1 MPALWDAPA
10 IARRQWCRVSQP
22 ADTLAPQSAAQPPIA
37 PPRDFQFGKR
47 YTHYALA
54 VLLGVGTFN
63 IIDRTVINL
72 LLVPIGQDLHL
83 SDSQLGLFAGAAFGI
98 FYALAQIPIARF
110 ADRKP
115 RARIISLALA
125 FWSAMTLLQSSAMGF
140 FTLALTRAGVAIGE
154 AGSGPASMSM
164 LADLFPP
171 ERRTRAFAILAA
183 QAPIGVAIG
192 ALVAGFA
199 REAIGWRGALTLVG
213 VPGLLFAIVVWRTVR
228 EPTRGYFQS
237 GPAEPTASMR
247 ETLRFLLG
255 LPAFRHTLIGYTI
268 AVTVAGAQSF
278 DPVYLERVFGF
289 APKEIGSLIGAAGL
303 LSIVGYYLG
312 GWLCDRLSVRDAA
325 WALRLP
331 VIFLVF
337 HLAVAIAYYQ
347 ATSRAAVIALA
358 LTGPFLPGILPIVLA
373 TVQNLSPATMRARAA
388 ALLLTVSTLVGV
400 GCGAPLAGALS
411 DALAPT
417 YGHESI
423 RYALLSIVIVGLL
436 WAMLH
441 YWLGSRT
448 LARDIAAKAAR
459 S

>member
-1 MPALWDAPA
+1 MSQPA
-10 IARRQWCRVSQP
+10 IAP
-22 ADTLAPQSAAQPPIA
+22 DATIDAGAAPNAVPPQNY
-37 PPRDFQFGKR
+37 QFGKT
-47 YTHYALA
+47 YTNVALA
-54 VLLGVGTFN
+54 VLLGVGAFN

-115 RARIISLALA
+115 RGRIISMALT
-125 FWSAMTLLQSSAMGF
+125 FWSAMTLLQSSATGF
-140 FTLALTRAGVAIGE
+140 LTLALTRAGVAIGE

-164 LADLFPP
+164 LADLFPAA
-171 ERRTRAFAILAA
+171 RRTRAFAILAT

-192 ALVAGFA
+192 ALVAGWS
-199 REAIGWRGALTLVG
+199 RELIGWRGALMLVG
-213 VPGLLFAIVVWRTVR
+213 VPGLILAAIVWFTLR
-228 EPTRGYFQS
+228 EPTRGYWQA
-237 GPAEPTASMR
+237 GPPEAPASLP

-255 LPAFRHTLIGYTI
+255 LPAFRHTLFGYTI

-289 APKEIGSLIGAAGL
+289 APSQIGSLIGAAGL

-312 GWLCDRLSVRDAA
+312 GWLCDRLSLRDPG

-331 VIFLVF
+331 VIFMSV
-337 HLAVAIAYYQ
+337 HLMIGIGYYLAPSRSVAI
-347 ATSRAAVIALA
+347 TLA
-358 LTGPFLPGILPIVLA
+358 LTAPFFPAILPIILA

-388 ALLLTVSTLVGV
+388 ALLLTVSTLVGI
-400 GCGAPLAGALS
+400 GCGAPIAGALS

-417 YGHESI
+417 YGTFSI
-423 RYALLSIVIVGLL
+423 RYALVSIVVVGVL

-441 YWLGSRT
+441 FALGSRT
-448 LARDIAAKAAR
+448 LARDIAAKALR
-459 S
+459 

>member
-1 MPALWDAPA
+1 
-10 IARRQWCRVSQP
+10 VSQP
-22 ADTLAPQSAAQPPIA
+22 ADLLAPADGTDSRRDTP
-37 PPRDFQFGKR
+37 PPRAFEFGKR

-63 IIDRTVINL
+63 IIDRAVINL

-83 SDSQLGLFAGAAFGI
+83 SDWQLGLFAGSAFGI
-98 FYALAQIPIARF
+98 FYALAQIPIARI

-115 RARIISLALA
+115 RGRIIAMALG
-125 FWSAMTLLQSSAMGF
+125 FWSTMTLLQSYATGF

-199 REAIGWRGALTLVG
+199 REWIGWRGALTIVG
-213 VPGLLFAIVVWRTVR
+213 IPGLLFAIVVWRTLR
-228 EPTRGYFQS
+228 EPTRGHWHM
-237 GPAEPTASMR
+237 GPTEPSATMR
-247 ETLRFLLG
+247 ETMRFLLG

-268 AVTVAGAQSF
+268 AVVVAGGQSF
-278 DPVYLERVFGF
+278 DPVYLERVFAF
-289 APKEIGSLIGAAGL
+289 APSEMGSLIGAAGL
-303 LSIVGYYLG
+303 LSVVGFYLG
-312 GWLCDRLSVRDAA
+312 GWLCDRLMVRDAS

-331 VIFLVF
+331 VIFLACHLVIAFVF
-337 HLAVAIAYYQ
+337 YLAPNR
-347 ATSRAAVIALA
+347 ATVIALA
-358 LTGPFLPGILPIVLA
+358 LIGPFFPATLPIVLA

-388 ALLLTVSTLVGV
+388 ALLLTVSTLVGL
-400 GCGAPLAGALS
+400 GLGAPIAGGLS
-411 DALAPT
+411 DALTAT
-417 YGHESI
+417 YGTHAI
-423 RYALLSIVIVGLL
+423 RYSLLSMVVVGWL

-448 LARDIAAKAAR
+448 LTRDIAAQTAR
-459 S
+459 R

>member
-1 MPALWDAPA
+1 
-10 IARRQWCRVSQP
+10 VSQP
-22 ADTLAPQSAAQPPIA
+22 ADSLAPAVDADA
-37 PPRDFQFGKR
+37 PRTFQFGRR

-72 LLVPIGQDLHL
+72 LLVPIGRDLQL
-83 SDSQLGLFAGAAFGI
+83 SDSQLGLFAGTAFGI
-98 FYALAQIPIARF
+98 FYALSQIPIARF
-110 ADRKP
+110 ADRN
-115 RARIISLALA
+115 RRGRIISMALA
-125 FWSAMTLLQSSAMGF
+125 FWSAMTLLQSSATGF
-140 FTLALTRAGVAIGE
+140 LTLAMTRAGVAIGE

-199 REAIGWRGALTLVG
+199 REAIGWRGALLLVG
-213 VPGLLFAIVVWRTVR
+213 VPGLIFAVVVWRTLR
-228 EPTRGYFQS
+228 EPTRGYFQT
-237 GPAEPTASMR
+237 GPAEPSASLR

-268 AVTVAGAQSF
+268 LVTVAGAQSF

-289 APKEIGSLIGAAGL
+289 APKEVGALIGAAGL
-303 LSIVGYYLG
+303 LAIVGYYLG
-312 GWLCDRLSVRDAA
+312 GWLCDRMTLRDPS

-331 VIFLVF
+331 AIFLVF
-337 HLAVAIAYYQ
+337 NLTIAIAYYQ
-347 ATSRAAVIALA
+347 APSRPVVIALA
-358 LTGPFLPGILPIVLA
+358 LGAPFLPSILPIVLA

-388 ALLLTVSTLVGV
+388 AVLLSVSTLVGI
-400 GCGAPLAGALS
+400 GCGAPIAGALS

-417 YGHESI
+417 YGDEAI
-423 RYALLSIVIVGLL
+423 RYSLLPIVVVGLL

-441 YWLGSRT
+441 FWLGSRT
-448 LARDIAAKAAR
+448 LTRDLAATHAR
-459 S
+459 

>member
-1 MPALWDAPA
+1 MSAPA
-10 IARRQWCRVSQP
+10 DSIAP
-22 ADTLAPQSAAQPPIA
+22 ADTIGASPAPDA
-37 PPRDFQFGKR
+37 FQFGKR
-47 YTHYALA
+47 YTYVALA

-72 LLVPIGQDLHL
+72 LLVPIGKDLQL

-115 RARIISLALA
+115 RGKIISLALA

-140 FTLALTRAGVAIGE
+140 ITLAMTRAGVAIGE

-164 LADLFPP
+164 LADLFPQH
-171 ERRTRAFAILAA
+171 RRTRAFAILAA

-192 ALVAGFA
+192 ALVAGWS
-199 REAIGWRGALTLVG
+199 RELLGWRGALTIVG
-213 VPGLLFAIVVWRTVR
+213 IPGLVLAAIVWFTLR
-228 EPTRGYFQS
+228 EPTRGYWQA
-237 GPAEPTASMR
+237 GPSAVPASLR
-247 ETLRFLLG
+247 ETMRFLLG
-255 LPAFRHTLIGYTI
+255 LPAFRHTLFGYTI

-289 APKEIGSLIGAAGL
+289 APSQIGMLIGGAGL

-312 GWLCDRLSVRDAA
+312 GWLCDRLTVRDAG

-331 VIFLVF
+331 VIFMTF
-337 HLAVAIAYYQ
+337 HLMIGIAYYL
-347 ATSRAAVIALA
+347 APSRSVAITLA
-358 LTGPFLPGILPIVLA
+358 LTAPFFPAILPIVLA

-388 ALLLTVSTLVGV
+388 ALLLTVSTLVGI
-400 GCGAPLAGALS
+400 GCGAPIAGALS
-411 DALAPT
+411 DALAAQ
-417 YGHESI
+417 YGKESI
-423 RYALLSIVIVGLL
+423 RYALLTIVVIGVL

-441 YWLGSRT
+441 FALGSRT
-448 LARDIAAKAAR
+448 LARDIAAKDAR
-459 S
+459 R